1 MTQQKKMSV
10 FKLLLFLSQNRR
22 SIMLPM
28 PLLRNMQMALQHINH
43 VSGAT
48 MLDIMMRPHRYQL
61 TEQRWSRCGCC
72 KKARCPAVQSV
83 FCLCDILD
91 CSLSV
96 DSHIFYHDNKPS
108 FVVAAAFSTRPL
120 YCRPVSPHSA
130 EGLTPSSPFIH
141 WLLPAISDTS
151 LIQSYNEGGHI
162 TQSYYKISWSM

>member
-10 FKLLLFLSQNRR
+10 FELLLFLSQNRR

-61 TEQRWSRCGCC
+61 TEQRWCRCGCC

-91 CSLSV
+91 CICQLTATSFIMITSLLLLWLLHFPPGYCTVGLWAHTVPRVWLQALLLSTDCSLLSV
-96 DSHIFYHDNKPS
+96 
-108 FVVAAAFSTRPL
+108 
-120 YCRPVSPHSA
+120 
-130 EGLTPSSPFIH
+130 
-141 WLLPAISDTS
+141 
-151 LIQSYNEGGHI
+151 IQV
-162 TQSYYKISWSM
+162 